1 MEPLPKPIGAPV
13 IPLARRHRR
22 GIARSIASSII
33 LNGLIHIR
41 ASRILLTAAAVS
53 GAVTLRRVVVVLAAV
68 GIAHAPVV
76 LRRAGVGAGVAGLA
90 VAVHGALTEVLLVE
104 ELEGVVGAL
113 RGLVVAADAG
123 ELVPADGFAAAPGGW
138 GSAEAGGS
146 RGWSVRC

>member
-1 MEPLPKPIGAPV
+1 V
-13 IPLARRHRR
+13 I
-22 GIARSIASSII
+22 
-33 LNGLIHIR
+33 
-41 ASRILLTAAAVS
+41 
-53 GAVTLRRVVVVLAAV
+53 VVLAAV
-68 GIAHAPVV
+68 GIAHAPGV

-90 VAVHGALTEVLLVE
+90 VAVHGALAKVLLVE

-123 ELVPADGFAAAPGGW
+123 ELVPADGFAAAPRGW

>member
-1 MEPLPKPIGAPV
+1 VLVA
-13 IPLARRHRR
+13 
-22 GIARSIASSII
+22 
-33 LNGLIHIR
+33 
-41 ASRILLTAAAVS
+41 
-53 GAVTLRRVVVVLAAV
+53 LAAV
-68 GIAHAPVV
+68 GIAHAPGV
-76 LRRAGVGAGVAGLA
+76 LRRAGISAGVAGLA
-90 VAVHGALTEVLLVE
+90 VPVHGALAEVLLVE